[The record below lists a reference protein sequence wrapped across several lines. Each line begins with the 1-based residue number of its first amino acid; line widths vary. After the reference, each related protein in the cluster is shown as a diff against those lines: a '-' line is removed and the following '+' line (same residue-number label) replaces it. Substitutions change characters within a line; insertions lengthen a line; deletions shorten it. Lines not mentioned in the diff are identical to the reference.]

1 MQDFLHYA
9 QKMCAEI
16 GSQANIHN
24 PLCYLP
30 DNVKI

>member
-16 GSQANIHN
+16 GSQTNILN
-24 PLCYLP
+24 STNDYTG
-30 DNVKI
+30 KK